1 MTWINIYCISVFL
14 KHNMFSCSL
23 FLTAGDEGVGGGEG
37 GGEAGE
43 GCGRFGEL
51 VQCSGWYQQRWRPHH
66 HLTIKT
72 EDCFM
77 SQSQKEYLP

>member
-1 MTWINIYCISVFL
+1 M
-14 KHNMFSCSL
+14 
-23 FLTAGDEGVGGGEG
+23 GGGEV

-66 HLTIKT
+66 HLTKK
-72 EDCFM
+72 
-77 SQSQKEYLP
+77 S